1 MDWNW
6 IYLVEINWLVVMIN
20 FNKRITKWLQQKIGL
35 NNYQMLWIA
44 YFKGLIFG
52 LILYHFF
59 V

>member
-1 MDWNW
+1 
-6 IYLVEINWLVVMIN
+6 MIN